1 MKKIALLW
9 AVCLFSV
16 AAMAQDYD
24 NFNAF
29 MEKYSN
35 TWASN
40 RSFMGDNSEQI
51 GSPCPDYDFGGGM
64 SSKKLKGK
72 FVLMNFWATW
82 CGGCRLLACDLDTLA
97 MRSDYAKEFSDVV
110 ILGVNAHE
118 KLADKGYKAKQWW
131 TKEKQILY
139 PSVYGKAC
147 DRFCDEVKAGHPCM
161 MLIDDEGIIRG
172 RWDAWTPTA
181 ARDALFAVWALH
193 VVPRD
198 GIKADVATAERY
210 LANGR
215 TMEAAYL
222 LSLMPEDNATAF
234 LRYKTLKSLDTD
246 QALSWLDGWR
256 SDNEASMTKDNTG
269 KWTNA
274 TLSFFD
280 ALEDITDY
288 ILVNPDATLS
298 ELRSAESAMS
308 LFQNYF
314 LGREKNIKNIIKT
327 AKLRYR
333 YGKQLQITAEE
344 TIRRIIDNPNNYGFD
359 DIETKQ
365 LEKEMNDY
373 FMNH

>member
-1 MKKIALLW
+1 MKKILFCFT
-9 AVCLFSV
+9 VCLYSIL
-16 AAMAQDYD
+16 AKAQDYD
-24 NFNAF
+24 SFNAF
-29 MEKYSN
+29 MKKYSD
-35 TWASN
+35 TWTAN
-40 RSFMGDNSEQI
+40 RSFQGDNNQQI

-97 MRSDYAKEFSDVV
+97 MRSDYADEFNDVV

-147 DRFCDEVKAGHPCM
+147 DRFCDEVKGGHPSM

-193 VVPRD
+193 VMPRD
-198 GIKADVATAERY
+198 GIKADIATVEKY
-210 LANGR
+210 FANNR

-222 LSLMPEDNATAF
+222 LSLMPEDNDTAF
-234 LRYKTLKSLDTD
+234 LRYKILRNLDKD
-246 QALSWLDGWR
+246 KALLWFDGWR
-256 SDNEASMTKDNTG
+256 SDNEVSLANEKTG

-274 TLSFFD
+274 NLSYID
-280 ALEDITDY
+280 AVEDITDY

-308 LFQNYF
+308 FFRNYF
-314 LGREKNIKNIIKT
+314 FGREKNISHIVKT

-333 YGKQLQITAEE
+333 YGKQLQTTAEQ
-344 TIRRIIDNPNNYGFD
+344 TIRRIIDNPKNYGLD
-359 DIETKQ
+359 VKEVKQ